1 MVLRCINLLIS
12 LHDILTPMS
21 VNLSIVIPT
30 KNEETY
36 LPQLLQSIKQQTL
49 QPSEII
55 IADADSTDNTVDLAR
70 SYGAQV
76 VKGGM
81 PSVGRNRGAQA
92 AHGDM
97 ILFLD
102 ADVVLQ
108 DETFLA
114 EAIKDFTKKDL
125 DIATVDVSPIDG
137 TSFDRFAHRFYNKYV
152 RLLGRLHPHAPGF
165 CIFVKKELHQ
175 KLHGFDEEIIFCE
188 DHDYVYRANKIARFG
203 FLTKELVIPVSTRR
217 LERDGRMVISM
228 KYILA
233 ELHILF
239 LGPIKHDFFNYQ
251 FGHKQ
256 QR

>member
-1 MVLRCINLLIS
+1 
-12 LHDILTPMS
+12 MS

-36 LPQLLQSIKQQTL
+36 LPHLLQSIKQQTL
-49 QPSEII
+49 QPFEVIV
-55 IADADSTDNTVDLAR
+55 ADADSTDSTVEVAR
-70 SYGAQV
+70 SFHAQV

-92 AHGDM
+92 AHGDLL
-97 ILFLD
+97 LFLD

-108 DETFLA
+108 DETFLKK
-114 EAIKDFTKKDL
+114 AIQDFTQKNL
-125 DIATVDVSPIDG
+125 DIATVDVSPING
-137 TSFDRFAHRFYNKYV
+137 TSFDHFAHWLYNKYV

-165 CIFVKKELHQ
+165 CILVKADLHK
-175 KLHGFDEEIIFCE
+175 KLHGFDEEIVFCE
-188 DHDYVYRANKIARFG
+188 DHDYVYRANKLACFG
-203 FLTKELVIPVSTRR
+203 FLEKELVIPVSTRR
-217 LERDGRMVISM
+217 LERDGRMVISL

-256 QR
+256 RR